1 MFGMYSTDKNSQFFS
16 QFPVFLVLVGSII
29 SRHML
34 NPLSK
39 RLFTSFATMCNK
51 PRAKLPRTVLPD
63 SVQPTKYAVHLQP
76 CLKTFTFDGSQ
87 TVSMNVQ
94 SPVDKV
100 ILHAKDILVDPVVS
114 FTGSDGKE
122 IHSSQVTVDTL
133 ETTVT
138 MKFPSA
144 LPVGEGSLRMRFKGT
159 LNDQMT
165 GFYRSGYLDLE
176 GKKKYMGTTQMEAID
191 ARRMFPCVDEPA
203 AKAVFELSV
212 TAPAELNI
220 LSNMPESKRTLRLS
234 GEQTGNELLQDVQF
248 MPSPKMS
255 TYLVALCVGQFE
267 FVQATTKRGTLV
279 RVLATPGK
287 AKQCDFALD
296 VGVRC
301 LEWYEEFFNLN
312 YPLPKLDMIAVPDFA
327 MGAMENWG
335 LVTYREIDLL
345 CDIKTVS
352 VNRMQGLASVITHE
366 LAHQWFGNL
375 VTMEWWDDL
384 WLNEGFATFMQTLS
398 ADALFPEWKLW
409 DQYITDDLDRA
420 RALDG
425 LRSSHPVQVPIPKA
439 EDVEQV
445 FDDISYSKG
454 ACVVRVIYHV
464 LGADTFKK
472 GLQMYMRKHAYGNTV
487 TDDLWDSLQ
496 EAAGPTAGWTVAD
509 LMGSWT
515 KQMGYPVLRV
525 KASSGNHSLEISQE
539 WFVAD
544 GSVKPDDSKLTW
556 MVPVFVGSSAN
567 PSAAQ
572 LHVIKDKSCTLSLP
586 QGLDLSAR
594 DAWIKLNFGE
604 ISPIRIHYESPQLA
618 AALLKNGLSHL
629 SVQDRIGLLSDA
641 RALARS
647 GRQGLPEVLS
657 LLKAYAVR
665 GEDNVDVWTGI
676 ESTVNNIE
684 KIAAGLGKSE
694 QLSALV
700 MALVRPQLAKIGWDP
715 KPSDGSG
722 DKRMRACLFRLMSSF
737 GLSGAADSD
746 LRKEALRRFNEY
758 IKDPSTTLIVDDT
771 RTAIFRLALAAP
783 ESGDDGKAAFEFL
796 KLLAENPTCSQ
807 TNKLNIYSALGFVKC
822 NKLKKATLEWT
833 LTDKLKTQDFFYPI
847 GAVRSSNSDG
857 QEIAWTWIKENF
869 PKCQERLAKASPSLL
884 ASVINQACGG
894 NVLASRAD
902 EIEASYGKIP
912 SISRIIAQLCESI
925 RSNASFLER
934 EKIARSSNKHE
945 IWTF

>member
-1 MFGMYSTDKNSQFFS
+1 
-16 QFPVFLVLVGSII
+16 
-29 SRHML
+29 ML

-39 RLFTSFATMCNK
+39 RLFATMCNK
-51 PRAKLPRTVLPD
+51 ARSKLPRTVLPD
-63 SVQPTKYAVHLQP
+63 SVQPTKYSVHLQP
-76 CLKTFTFDGSQ
+76 CLKTFVFEGKQ
-87 TVSMNVQ
+87 TVSMNVKN
-94 SPVDKV
+94 PVDTV
-100 ILHAKDILVDPVVS
+100 ILHSKDILVDPAVT

-122 IHSSQVTVDTL
+122 IASSHVTIDTSD
-133 ETTVT
+133 TTVS
-138 MKFPSA
+138 MKFPST
-144 LPVGEGSLRMRFKGT
+144 LPVGEGTLKMRFKGT
-159 LNDQMT
+159 LNDQMA
-165 GFYRSGYLDLE
+165 GFYRSGYLDLD

-212 TAPAELNI
+212 TAPAGLNI
-220 LSNMPESKRTLRLS
+220 LSNMPESRRTLRLS
-234 GEQTGNELLQDVQF
+234 GEETEQEVLQDVVF

-255 TYLVALCVGQFE
+255 TYLVALCIGQFE
-267 FVQATTKRGTLV
+267 FVQGTTKRGTLV

-287 AKQCDFALD
+287 ANQCEFALD

-312 YPLPKLDMIAVPDFA
+312 YPLPKLDMIGVPDFA

-352 VNRMQGLASVITHE
+352 ANRMQRLASVITHE

-445 FDDISYSKG
+445 FDAISYSKG
-454 ACVVRVIYHV
+454 ACVVRVIYNV

-472 GLQMYMRKHAYGNTV
+472 GLQNYMKKHAYGNTV
-487 TDDLWDSLQ
+487 TDDLWDALQ
-496 EAAGPTAGWTVAD
+496 EVAGGQNAWTVAEM
-509 LMGSWT
+509 MGSWT
-515 KQMGYPVLRV
+515 KQMGYPVLKV
-525 KASSGNHSLEISQE
+525 AKNSSSTSLEITQE

-544 GSVKPDDSKLTW
+544 GSVNPEDSKATW
-556 MVPVFVGSSAN
+556 IVPVFVGSSAN
-567 PSAAQ
+567 PHVPE
-572 LHVIKDKSCTLSLP
+572 LHVIKEKTASIPLP
-586 QGLDLSAR
+586 RGLDLSSPGS
-594 DAWIKLNFGE
+594 WVKLNFGE
-604 ISPIRIHYESPQLA
+604 IAPIRIQYESSSLQESLF
-618 AALLKNGLSHL
+618 KHGLSQL

-641 RALARS
+641 RALARA
-647 GRQGLPEVLS
+647 GRQGLADVVN

-676 ESTVNNIE
+676 ESTVNSIE
-684 KIAAGLGKSE
+684 KIASGLGKSDE
-694 QLSALV
+694 LSSLV
-700 MALVRPQLAKIGWDP
+700 ITLVRPQLEKIGWDP
-715 KPSDGSG
+715 KPTDGSG
-722 DKRMRACLFRLMSSF
+722 EKRMRACLFRLLSSF
-737 GLSGAADSD
+737 GN
-746 LRKEALRRFNEY
+746 EAPEASEMRNEAIRRFAEY
-758 IKDPSTTLIVDDT
+758 KNDQSCSLIVDDT

-783 ESGDDGKAAFEFL
+783 ESKERSSSDFEFL
-796 KLLAENPTCSQ
+796 KNLAENPNCSQ
-807 TNKLNIYSALGFVKC
+807 TNKLNIYSALGYVRC
-822 NKLKKATLEWT
+822 NTLKKATLDWT

-847 GAVRSSNSDG
+847 GAVRCSNAEG
-857 QEIAWTWIKENF
+857 QEIAWSWIKENF
-869 PKCQERLAKASPSLL
+869 PKCQARLAKASPSLL

-894 NVLASRAD
+894 NVLSSRAE
-902 EIEASYGKIP
+902 EIENSYGKIP
-912 SISRIIAQLCESI
+912 SISRIMAQLCESI

-934 EKIARSSNKHE
+934 EKTSQSANKPE
-945 IWTF
+945 LWKL